1 MIRECG
7 ITKYKIWN
15 RDDLLFSVMEYCGDD
30 FTYDMEKMAKDPE
43 TNRWWKETDPC
54 QKRIDGALKSEWWAD
69 MDLVY
74 DLNK

>member
-30 FTYDMEKMAKDPE
+30 FKYDMAK
-43 TNRWWKETDPC
+43 WHK
-54 QKRIDGALKSEWWAD
+54 ILKQIVGGKKQTHAKNVL
-69 MDLVY
+69 MVH
-74 DLNK
+74 